1 MLKKG
6 YIIYNGVRLQPHE
19 REIAQ
24 LFVANGYVIEL
35 IPTDRSNGRKTAD
48 AIINHLEWEFK
59 TPRGKSTRTI
69 ERILKKAHKQSN
81 NIIVD
86 IRHIPLPEDL
96 VLRKIRHESQKYA
109 KHQRIKVI
117 LRSKKII
124 DLY

>member
-86 IRHIPLPEDL
+86 IRHIPPPGRLSVEKNSP
-96 VLRKIRHESQKYA
+96 
-109 KHQRIKVI
+109 
-117 LRSKKII
+117 
-124 DLY
+124 